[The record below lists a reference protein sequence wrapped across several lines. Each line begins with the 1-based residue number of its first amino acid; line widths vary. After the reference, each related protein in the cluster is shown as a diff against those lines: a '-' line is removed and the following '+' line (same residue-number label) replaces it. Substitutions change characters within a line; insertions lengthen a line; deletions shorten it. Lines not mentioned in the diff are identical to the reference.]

1 LTNKQT
7 KHLSRWKQFIA
18 VVGLAIPAI
27 TNAFAEAADVPEE
40 SRFSLNGFGT
50 AALTH
55 SSSKEAGFVRDL
67 SQPHGSQ
74 GGWSGNVDSL
84 LGIQASWR
92 TSDNLALV
100 SQVVSRYHYDS
111 SYDPELMWA
120 FARYDLNGYSTF
132 RLGRLG
138 TDFYLFADSRQVG
151 YTYLT
156 VRPST
161 DYFGAL
167 PFSHLD
173 GADAQFTMSLGSA
186 LLRARVHMGWL
197 DEKLALAERT
207 WSLRG
212 SRMTGGSL
220 SLQQGPWT
228 IRLSSSE
235 LKFRHNL
242 PIDDLSAGL
251 RLVGAITAANAL
263 DVAGSTSRF
272 DALGS
277 VYEEG
282 PLQIQFMLSRA
293 SHSSQA
299 FQNWQAGYLL
309 AGYRHGKLT
318 PFASYSWIRS
328 KARTL
333 STGMPDGLGAPLDQL
348 NSGTASVL
356 ADSHSDQRT
365 SSLGVRWD
373 FQENMDMKIQFD
385 AIRGR
390 ASSIFPFRDETS
402 NWNGR
407 TNVLTLALDFIF

>member
-1 LTNKQT
+1 MTNKRT
-7 KHLSRWKQFIA
+7 PHLSRWRQHLA
-18 VVGLAIPAI
+18 VVGIVAFAI
-27 TNAFAEAADVPEE
+27 TNALAETTDVPEE

-50 AALTH
+50 AALTR

-74 GGWSGNVDSL
+74 GEWSGNVDSL
-84 LGIQASWR
+84 LGVQANWR
-92 TSDNLALV
+92 ASDDLALV

-111 SYDPELMWA
+111 SYQPELMWA
-120 FARYDLNGYSTF
+120 FARYDLNGYSSF

-161 DYFGAL
+161 DYFGVL

-173 GADAQFTMSLGSA
+173 GADAQFTMPLGSA
-186 LLRARVHMGWL
+186 LLRARVHTGWL
-197 DEKLALAERT
+197 DEKLALANRT
-207 WSLRG
+207 WNLRG

-242 PIDDLSAGL
+242 PIDDLSDGL
-251 RLVGAITAANAL
+251 RQVGATSAADAL

-272 DALGS
+272 DALGT

-282 PLQIQFMLSRA
+282 PLQLQFMLSRA
-293 SHSSQA
+293 RHSSQA

-328 KARTL
+328 SSRSL
-333 STGMPDGLGAPLDQL
+333 GTGIPDGLGLPFDLL
-348 NSGTASVL
+348 NSETARVL
-356 ADSHSDQRT
+356 ADSHSDQHT
-365 SSLGVRWD
+365 SSWGVRWD
-373 FQENMDMKIQFD
+373 FQENMDLKIQFD
-385 AIRGR
+385 AIRGK
-390 ASSIFPFRDETS
+390 ASSIFPFRNESS
-402 NWNGR
+402 NWNGH